1 MKKICTLLLTATL
14 LMTAVFT
21 LFACSD
27 PVTSTE
33 YKRTEDGISYTLT
46 KKSDNTFEMKVEET
60 LEYDTE
66 ALAAIG
72 ISKEGVTALTAKSTY
87 VYTGSWS
94 ESTHDEDGEEVTTTS
109 LTYSTAKRTVVLSGD
124 AKDAY
129 LERMDELLEGL
140 YESNMMKY
148 DVVST
153 EKNDEGDVTNRTFV
167 MVENY
172 RNGVEHT
179 VSDKPASESIECND
193 GDNTF
198 KIHKHDE
205 E

>member
-1 MKKICTLLLTATL
+1 MKKICTFLLAATL

-21 LFACSD
+21 LFACSE

-46 KKSDNTFEMKVEET
+46 KRSDNTFEMKVEET
-60 LEYDTE
+60 HEYDTA

-72 ISKEGVTALTAKSTY
+72 ISKEGVTSLTAKSTY

-94 ESTHDEDGEEVTTTS
+94 ESTHDEDGEEVVTTS

-129 LERMDELLEGL
+129 LEKMDAILEEL

-153 EKNDEGDVTNRTFV
+153 EKNDEGSVTNRTFV

-179 VSDKPASESIECND
+179 VSDKPASETIECND
-193 GDNTF
+193 DNTF
-198 KIHKHDE
+198 KIHTHDE